1 MIYTNTTRYSRIHQS
16 MKHTFLLAFLFLNLT
31 AYGQLSPLENEIRAF
46 ERKDSISAPP
56 AHPILF
62 TGSSSIRFWS
72 SLAQDFPGKALL
84 NRGFGGS
91 ELKDVLQ
98 FADRII
104 IPYQPKK
111 IVLYAGEND
120 IATGHQTGQQTF
132 ERFMALFIYIRQKLP
147 RVPVV
152 FISIKPSPSRRNY
165 FAENDV
171 ANQLIKKYLSKQ
183 RKARFV
189 DIRPVMLQPNGQPV
203 PALFRQDSLHM
214 LPAGYER
221 WTNVLRRYLK

>member
-1 MIYTNTTRYSRIHQS
+1 
-16 MKHTFLLAFLFLNLT
+16 MKHLPLFTLLLFSLT
-31 AYGQLSPLENEIRAF
+31 AYGQTSPFENEIRAF

-62 TGSSSIRFWS
+62 TGSSSIRLWN
-72 SLAQDFPGKALL
+72 SLAQDFPGKPVL

-91 ELKDVLQ
+91 ELTDVLRY
-98 FADRII
+98 ADRII
-104 IPYQPKK
+104 IPYQPRQ
-111 IVLYAGEND
+111 IILYVGEND
-120 IATGHQTGQQTF
+120 IASGHQTGQQTV
-132 ERFMALFIYIRQKLP
+132 ERFVALFTYIRQKLP
-147 RVPVV
+147 RVPIV
-152 FISIKPSPSRRNY
+152 FISIKPSPSRRKY

-171 ANQLIKKYLSKQ
+171 ANQLIKKYISKQ

-189 DIRPVMLQPNGQPV
+189 DIRPVMLQPNGQPI

-221 WTNVLRRYLK
+221 WTDVLRRYLK